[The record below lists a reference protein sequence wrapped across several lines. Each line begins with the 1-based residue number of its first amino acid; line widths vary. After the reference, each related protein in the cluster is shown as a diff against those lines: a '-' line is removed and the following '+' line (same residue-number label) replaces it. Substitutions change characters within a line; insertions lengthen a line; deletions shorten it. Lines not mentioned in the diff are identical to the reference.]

1 MGTQGFSWVF
11 DFKCG
16 SKHPDDGRPFVKT
29 VFIILTLWF
38 LNHKD
43 KVMSYSKP
51 IQSVFSALWIIF
63 AGVFSP
69 LAMAQTPVHTLA
81 EQVGADICADA
92 IKAVEKDI
100 FKDLKYRTH
109 QVTNSQSPKD
119 HAFSTLSILQY
130 NGDDS
135 HVMLTASPSA
145 GGGCDVVYLESY
157 SWYEDCIT
165 TRIDGFRKFKQLGKM
180 NESLVLQYLRDPQLM
195 AYLTPQK
202 HTGTCLV
209 TKRKVYYAQK

>member
-1 MGTQGFSWVF
+1 MHSG
-11 DFKCG
+11 
-16 SKHPDDGRPFVKT
+16 
-29 VFIILTLWF
+29 ILRF
-38 LNHKD
+38 L
-43 KVMSYSKP
+43 SP
-51 IQSVFSALWIIF
+51 ALSMAMALIV
-63 AGVFSP
+63 AP
-69 LAMAQTPVHTLA
+69 PAMAQTPVSQLA
-81 EQVGADICADA
+81 EQTGLQVCASA
-92 IKAVEKDI
+92 LKAVEQDI
-100 FKDLKYRTH
+100 FAQRTYRTH
-109 QVTNSQSPKD
+109 QVINTQSPKD
-119 HAFSTLSILQY
+119 HAFSSISVVQY

-135 HVMLTASPSA
+135 HVMLTASPST

-209 TKRKVYYAQK
+209 TKRKVYYAKK